1 MLQERFATLKMGGE
15 TAGEVNRRASRP
27 RRTRASPTERCDWP
41 EPIRERLEG
50 MDTDF
55 LKPTLALRNERTR
68 YLILENKTELAE
80 LSLDKVKARRPG
92 EEREVRFLELEVEAR
107 AGSDEDLQRIA
118 GVLKRFLTLT
128 PESLSKPRSRRSAAR
143 HNRHRMTLLPHPPR
157 QSGQKRP
164 ETIPTTVS
172 KAAHQRGE
180 GAGAETCQ
188 AFQGSGS

>member
-1 MLQERFATLKMGGE
+1 
-15 TAGEVNRRASRP
+15 
-27 RRTRASPTERCDWP
+27 
-41 EPIRERLEG
+41 

-92 EEREVRFLELEVEAR
+92 EEREVHFLELEVEAR

-128 PESLSKPRSRRSAAR
+128 PESLSKPHHAEA
-143 HNRHRMTLLPHPPR
+143 LL
-157 QSGQKRP
+157 GIIGI
-164 ETIPTTVS
+164 E
-172 KAAHQRGE
+172 
-180 GAGAETCQ
+180 
-188 AFQGSGS
+188 